1 MVKYDWVYINQ
12 KTKKV
17 TEKTILKIYFI
28 ETVLHTLKHT
38 AVLIPFLF
46 ITYLLMELIE
56 HRASEKTVAVIGRTG
71 KLGPLFGGI
80 LGAIPQCGFSAAAS
94 GLYSGHVI
102 SIGTLI
108 AVYLS
113 TSDEMVAVMLSGAVK
128 DPKNIKILTTVLI
141 IKIAAAVLSGFA
153 IDIILSNK
161 RHRHNDI
168 ENVCD
173 SDGCLCGERGIFL
186 SSLLHTAKIFGF
198 IIAVTFI
205 INNIVFFIG
214 EESLGRAMKSIP
226 VLGEFI
232 AGIIGL
238 IPNCA
243 SSVVITELYLDGII
257 TPGQMLAGLFTG
269 SGIGLAV
276 LFKSNKNIK
285 ENLTV
290 LATVYLI
297 GVMLGITVGETGL
310 AAALGL

>member
-1 MVKYDWVYINQ
+1 M
-12 KTKKV
+12 
-17 TEKTILKIYFI
+17 
-28 ETVLHTLKHT
+28 LHTLKHT

-56 HRASEKTVAVIGRTG
+56 HKASERTVGIIGRTG
-71 KLGPLFGGI
+71 RLGPLFGGI
-80 LGAIPQCGFSAAAS
+80 LGAIPQCGFSASAS

-102 SIGTLI
+102 SVGTLI

-128 DPKNIKILTTVLI
+128 DPRNIKKLITVLI
-141 IKIAAAVLSGFA
+141 IKIVAATVSGFV
-153 IDIILSNK
+153 IDIILSKK
-161 RHRHNDI
+161 RHRHTDI
-168 ENVCD
+168 QNVCD
-173 SDGCLCGERGIFL
+173 SDGCHCGERGIFL
-186 SSLLHTAKIFGF
+186 SSLIHTFKIFGF
-198 IIAVTFI
+198 IVAVTFI

-214 EESLGRAMKSIP
+214 EENLGGAMKSIP
-226 VLGEFI
+226 ILGEFI

-243 SSVVITELYLDGII
+243 SSVVVTELYLDGII

-276 LFKSNKNIK
+276 LFKSNKNIR

-290 LATVYLI
+290 LAAVYLI
-297 GVMLGITVGETGL
+297 GVILGIAIGETGL